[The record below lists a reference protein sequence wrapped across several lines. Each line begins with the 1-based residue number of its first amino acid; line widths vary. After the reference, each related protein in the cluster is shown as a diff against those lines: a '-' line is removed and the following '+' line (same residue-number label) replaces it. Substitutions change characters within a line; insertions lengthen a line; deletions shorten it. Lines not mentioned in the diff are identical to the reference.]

1 MSHKVRTEARGA
13 HWVAWIETDTPG
25 KPLDAVLLVG
35 RSEADAEDA
44 ARQWL
49 AKRPAPP
56 PA

>member
-13 HWVAWIETDTPG
+13 HWVAWIETETPG

-49 AKRPAPP
+49 AKRPAPR